1 MVNKNYTPYG
11 DEWKKEMEKLPK
23 KVIIEMFSKTG
34 FDKMYLAELADYRIQ
49 CRNYLM
55 GVRPEDLT
63 VEDCLEQLGYGRN
76 GLGS

>member
-1 MVNKNYTPYG
+1 MANENYTPYG
-11 DEWKKEMEKLPK
+11 EEWKKEIGKLPK

-34 FDKMYLAELADYRIQ
+34 FDKMYLAEAAEHRTN

-55 GVRPEDLT
+55 GVLPEDLT
-63 VEDCLEQLGYGRN
+63 VEDCLEQLGYSRN

>member
-1 MVNKNYTPYG
+1 MANENYTPYG

-34 FDKMYLAELADYRIQ
+34 FDKMHLAELADYRLQ

-55 GVRPEDLT
+55 GVHPADLT